1 MTHSTTRNC
10 LAFKRWHT
18 NKYLHPNAAV
28 LVFAASSACQY
39 SIHNVTYKMR
49 PPQRTKNHVSI
60 FPQRSRSLSLFLW
73 HAALLLSITLPE
85 LSSAALRLQKSMGC
99 NFSVALKRLRVNG
112 GGGLTEQ
119 MWGCFTTSQNK
130 LALISA

>member
-1 MTHSTTRNC
+1 MTHSTTLSRNC

-49 PPQRTKNHVSI
+49 PPQRTKKITSAS
-60 FPQRSRSLSLFLW
+60 FLSALSFSLW

-119 MWGCFTTSQNK
+119 MGGVFHHQSE
-130 LALISA
+130 